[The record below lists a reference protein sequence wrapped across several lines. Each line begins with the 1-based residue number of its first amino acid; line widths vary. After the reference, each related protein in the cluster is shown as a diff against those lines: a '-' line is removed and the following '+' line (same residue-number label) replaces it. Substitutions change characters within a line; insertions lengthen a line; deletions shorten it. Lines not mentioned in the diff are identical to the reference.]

1 VGGDAALAQQKRMIE
16 AVESL
21 PGVTAAGTVNFLP
34 LSGSGMTGIPVYR
47 PGTVDFSL
55 QNQTL
60 GTRVY
65 PVSPDYL
72 QAAGTRLLTGRNLT
86 WRDDAHV
93 PRVAIVNQTFAR
105 KMFGPL
111 PAVGQHFLMW
121 GDLYEVVGVAED
133 GKYFDLN
140 EDPTPAIYTSTAQL
154 EQSGVQL
161 VVRSQAPPREMAAA
175 LQRTLTAIAPTAP
188 ITIRTWEDAL
198 SNVLFPARAAT
209 AALGIMGLLAA
220 MLAVTGIFGMA
231 AYSVSRRMKDLGIR
245 VALGA
250 KRVQLLAAAVG
261 RPVGLL
267 VVGSAAGLLMG
278 MFASG
283 LLGRLVYQ
291 ADPRDS
297 LVVGGAIAIMALL
310 GALATLIPARRALRV
325 DAVRLMREE

>member
-1 VGGDAALAQQKRMIE
+1 
-16 AVESL
+16 
-21 PGVTAAGTVNFLP
+21 
-34 LSGSGMTGIPVYR
+34 
-47 PGTVDFSL
+47 
-55 QNQTL
+55 
-60 GTRVY
+60 
-65 PVSPDYL
+65 
-72 QAAGTRLLTGRNLT
+72 
-86 WRDDAHV
+86 
-93 PRVAIVNQTFAR
+93 
-105 KMFGPL
+105 
-111 PAVGQHFLMW
+111 
-121 GDLYEVVGVAED
+121 VVGVAED